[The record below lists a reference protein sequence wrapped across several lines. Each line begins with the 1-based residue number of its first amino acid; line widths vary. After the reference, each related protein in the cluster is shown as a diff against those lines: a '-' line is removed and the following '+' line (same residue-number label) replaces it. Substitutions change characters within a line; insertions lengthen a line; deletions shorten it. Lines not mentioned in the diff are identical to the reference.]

1 MKDFK
6 YVSDTE
12 DSFKVDENPMET
24 VCETFPSTPLA
35 YLNFNNQ
42 KDTNEQLD
50 LGVKHLKTLKHFEL

>member
-12 DSFKVDENPMET
+12 DSFKVDEKPVET
-24 VCETFPSTPLA
+24 LCKTFPSTPA

-42 KDTNEQLD
+42 KDTNEQFA
-50 LGVKHLKTLKHFEL
+50 LGIKNLKTLKNFEL